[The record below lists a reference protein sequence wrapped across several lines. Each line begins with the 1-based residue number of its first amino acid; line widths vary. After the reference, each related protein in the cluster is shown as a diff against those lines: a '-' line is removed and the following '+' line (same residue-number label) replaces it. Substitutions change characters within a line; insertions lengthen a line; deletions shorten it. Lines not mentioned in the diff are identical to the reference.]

1 MNKDETFKLPRL
13 YTTEALAAETLIPLE
28 AGQAHYLHNV
38 LRRKEGDLI
47 RLFNGK
53 DGEWLACLR
62 DLAKKGGNAQ
72 LTERLSP
79 QPTLRRRV
87 HLLFTPI
94 KKHRMDW
101 MIEKIVELG
110 VTNLHPV
117 LTQNTEVRKINAER
131 IEAQIF
137 EATEQCERFIIPTLH
152 PLEALDKK
160 LAAWPPHEL
169 GGERKDIKVLA
180 CLERYDAP
188 HIHKSGIAKNEDVAF
203 LIGPEGGFTAEEK
216 DKIAE
221 TCKAVT
227 LGTTVL
233 RCETAAI
240 KALILLNA

>member
-13 YTTEALAAETLIPLE
+13 YTTEALAAKTLIPLE

-38 LRRKEGDLI
+38 LRRKEGDFI

-53 DGEWLACLR
+53 DGEWLGQLQ
-62 DLAKKGGNAQ
+62 DLNKKGGNAE
-72 LTERLSP
+72 LTERLSA
-79 QPTLRRRV
+79 QPVLKRRV

-110 VTNLHPV
+110 ATDLHPV

-131 IEAQIF
+131 MEAQIF
-137 EATEQCERFIIPTLH
+137 EATEQCERFVIPALH

-160 LAAWPPHEL
+160 LAAWPQ
-169 GGERKDIKVLA
+169 DMKVLA
-180 CLERYDAP
+180 CLERHDAP
-188 HIHKSGIAKNEDVAF
+188 HIHKSGITRNDDVAF

-216 DKIAE
+216 TKIAE
-221 TCKAVT
+221 ICKPVT
-227 LGTTVL
+227 LGNTVL

>member
-1 MNKDETFKLPRL
+1 MNKEETFKLPRL
-13 YTTEALAAETLIPLE
+13 YTTEGLAAETLIPLE

-38 LRRKEGDLI
+38 LRRKQGDFI

-53 DGEWLACLR
+53 DGEWLACLQ
-62 DLAKKGGNAQ
+62 DLSKKGGSAK
-72 LTERLSP
+72 LTERLCP
-79 QPTLRRRV
+79 QPALNRRI

-110 VTNLHPV
+110 VTDLHPV
-117 LTQNTEVRKINAER
+117 LTQNTEVRKINTER
-131 IEAQIF
+131 VEAQIF
-137 EATEQCERFIIPTLH
+137 EASEQCERFVIPTLH

-160 LAAWPPHEL
+160 LAAWPQ
-169 GGERKDIKVLA
+169 DIKVLA

-188 HIHKSGIAKNEDVAF
+188 HIHKSGIGKNEDAAF
-203 LIGPEGGFTAEEK
+203 LIGPEGGFTTEEK
-216 DKIAE
+216 AKIAE
-221 TCKAVT
+221 TCKAVS